1 MIVSLSTK
9 HFKRCRF
16 SEFCTQN
23 GGAKGP
29 RLHSVESGAE
39 ERRGEG
45 VNSSF
50 ALRNARVTQ
59 TEMNRFVDA
68 NITSCG
74 NKLATGVALVRN
86 VTTRMGGHSRN
97 VNQ

>member
-29 RLHSVESGAE
+29 RLHSVESGEE

-50 ALRNARVTQ
+50 ALGNARVTQ

-74 NKLATGVALVRN
+74 
-86 VTTRMGGHSRN
+86 
-97 VNQ
+97 